1 VFLLLITVLG
11 MVFSVFFYCQAV
23 SSGLGAKRWAMAGLM
38 FGPFIWPMFCMNKR
52 LKTYQ
57 RFGFD
62 CLLFSA

>member
-1 VFLLLITVLG
+1 VIILFLSVLAII
-11 MVFSVFFYCQAV
+11 FSLFFYCQAI
-23 SSGLGAKRWAMAGLM
+23 SHGLGAKRWATAGLV
-38 FGPFIWPMFCMNKR
+38 FGPLIWPMFCMKKR